1 MAIRVNG
8 LRFMAD
14 FMIKGRRY
22 RRQFPTQVDAIA
34 WEAEMRRRIALGLP
48 IKTTLD
54 PEVERITLRQVLD
67 KCFDRHWDG
76 TKNEDQCVLN
86 MVLLERHFGATTSIA
101 SIDVCA
107 IDDFIGELRRK
118 GNKPATINKKL
129 STLSKA
135 LTFAEERGY
144 IQKKPKIQRMKI
156 GNNARRRFFSYDDEW
171 EILKA
176 CQKHGMSLFQCWVC
190 WSIDTGMRPEETRRA
205 QQQDIREDSVL
216 GWVIDIN
223 EVKNTAGTTEPRT
236 IPLTA
241 RALGA
246 WEVAASEAHH
256 GSKRPIEGRG
266 LRPFRE
272 FNGKTRQK
280 CWDKIRKELGETDP
294 DFVPYTC
301 RHTCATRLVQ
311 GNVNLKA
318 VMQWM
323 GHKDISMT
331 MKYCKLVPSD
341 LLAGVSALSKR
352 E

>member
-14 FMIKGRRY
+14 FMITGERY
-22 RRQFPTQVDAIA
+22 RRQFPTQVEAAA
-34 WEAEMRRRIALGLP
+34 WEAEIRRRVTFKLP
-48 IKTTLD
+48 VSDVLD
-54 PEVERITLRQVLD
+54 PKEALITLQHVLG
-67 KCFDRHWDG
+67 KCFTRHWEG
-76 TKNEDQCVLN
+76 TKNEHQCLLN
-86 MVLLERHFGATTSIA
+86 IALLERHFGATTPIT
-101 SIDVCA
+101 SIDLRV
-107 IDDFIGELRRK
+107 IDDFIGELQRK
-118 GNKPATINKKL
+118 GNKPATINQKL
-129 STLSKA
+129 ATLSKA
-135 LTFAEERGY
+135 LTFAEEREY
-144 IQKKPKIQRMKI
+144 IQKKPKIQRMKV
-156 GNNARRRFFSYDDEW
+156 GNNSRRRFFSHEDEKK
-171 EILKA
+171 ILKA
-176 CQKHGMSLFQCWVC
+176 CQKHGMSIFQCWVC

-205 QQQDIREDSVL
+205 RREDIREDSVL

-246 WEVAASEAHH
+246 WEVAEAGGYDH
-256 GSKRPIEGRG
+256 REVVQ
-266 LRPFRE
+266 PFAE

-280 CWDKIRKELGETDP
+280 CWNKIRKELGETDP

-318 VMQWM
+318 VMQWL

-331 MKYCKLVPSD
+331 MKYCKLVPTD
-341 LLAGVSALSKR
+341 LLAGVSALSR
-352 E
+352 LA